1 MRHLDVKDFVKVSVE
16 VTPKLEIRDIVE
28 TVHLCEEP
36 GNSRGEIF
44 IGRIKIL
51 QVVTRALVDTDALLE
66 IFAIICGPS

>member
-36 GNSRGEIF
+36 GNSRGEIC

-51 QVVTRALVDTDALLE
+51 QVVTRALVDLDALNVV
-66 IFAIICGPS
+66 FAISCAPS

>member
-1 MRHLDVKDFVKVSVE
+1 MDVVNFIKIRVE
-16 VTPKLEIRDIVE
+16 VTPKVHISDIVE

-51 QVVTRALVDTDALLE
+51 QVVTRALVDLDALNVV
-66 IFAIICGPS
+66 FAISCAPS